1 MRWAALSLAGRLPVS
16 RRQSTAKLRFAVTL
30 PALLLLAA
38 CAGAP
43 PLRTSPYVE
52 VVDATELP
60 PPSRDDAA
68 ARVYR
73 IGELDR
79 LLVDVP
85 GFTELTDREFQV
97 DSAGRISIPIA
108 GSVTVI
114 GLTPEEAESRIV
126 DALRAAH
133 VRNPRVSVNIKESLS
148 RFVTVDGQVVQP
160 GNFPVVNEM
169 TLMRAVAAARGAS
182 EFAKLDDVVVF
193 RKVEGQQMAALYNL
207 GAIRRGVYSDPV
219 LYPMDI
225 VVVGNSP
232 ARRLF
237 RDIISTAP
245 LLSAPI
251 IALTR

>member
-1 MRWAALSLAGRLPVS
+1 MKLSVPSPTHRAASAWRKPLIV
-16 RRQSTAKLRFAVTL
+16 L
-30 PALLLLAA
+30 PALALLAA

-43 PLRTSPYVE
+43 PLRTSPYVQ
-52 VVDATELP
+52 VVGATELP
-60 PPSRDDAA
+60 PPSREDPAGQL
-68 ARVYR
+68 YR

-79 LLVDVP
+79 LVIDVQ

-97 DSAGRISIPIA
+97 DAAGRLSIPIA
-108 GSVTVI
+108 GSMTVV
-114 GLTPEEAESRIV
+114 GATPDEAERSIAE
-126 DALRAAH
+126 ALRRAH
-133 VRNPRVSVNIKESLS
+133 VRNPRVAVNVKESLS
-148 RFVTVDGQVVQP
+148 RFVTVDGQVAQP
-160 GNFPVVNEM
+160 GNVPVVNQM
-169 TLMRAVAAARGAS
+169 TLMRAIAAAKGAS

-193 RKVEGQQMAALYNL
+193 RKVDGRQMAALYNL
-207 GAIRRGVYSDPV
+207 GAIRRGNYGDPA
-219 LYPMDI
+219 LYPLDI

>member
-1 MRWAALSLAGRLPVS
+1 MRP
-16 RRQSTAKLRFAVTL
+16 
-30 PALLLLAA
+30 LLLLPLVLTITA

-43 PLRTSPYVE
+43 PLETSPYVQ
-52 VVDATELP
+52 VIDATELP
-60 PPSRDDAA
+60 PPSRQDALG
-68 ARVYR
+68 RVYR

-79 LLVDVP
+79 LLIDVQ
-85 GFTELTDREFQV
+85 GFTELTEREFQV
-97 DSAGRISIPIA
+97 DAAGRLSIPIA
-108 GSVTVI
+108 GSLTVA
-114 GLTPEEAESRIV
+114 GATPQEAEQRIAE
-126 DALRAAH
+126 ALRRAH
-133 VRNPRVSVNIKESLS
+133 VRNPRVSLNIKESLS

-160 GNFPVVNEM
+160 GNVPVVNEM
-169 TLMRAVAAARGAS
+169 SLMRAIAAAKGAS

-207 GAIRRGVYSDPV
+207 GAIRRGQYGDPL

-237 RDIISTAP
+237 RDIIATAP

>member
-1 MRWAALSLAGRLPVS
+1 MRLFIPLARAGSGSARGRSLAMLSAALP
-16 RRQSTAKLRFAVTL
+16 AV
-30 PALLLLAA
+30 LLVTA

-43 PLRTSPYVE
+43 PLRTSPYVQ
-52 VVDATELP
+52 VVGATELP
-60 PPSRDDAA
+60 PPSRDDPSAQL
-68 ARVYR
+68 YR

-79 LLVDVP
+79 LVVDVQ

-97 DSAGRISIPIA
+97 DAAGRLSIPIA
-108 GSVTVI
+108 GSMTVA
-114 GLTPEEAESRIV
+114 GATPDEAERRIA
-126 DALRAAH
+126 DALRVAH

-148 RFVTVDGQVVQP
+148 RFVTVDGQVTQP
-160 GNFPVVNEM
+160 GNVPVVNQM
-169 TLMRAVAAARGAS
+169 TLMRAIAAAKGAS

-193 RKVEGQQMAALYNL
+193 RKVDGQQMAALYNL
-207 GAIRRGVYSDPV
+207 GAIRRGNYGDPV
-219 LYPMDI
+219 LYPLDI

-251 IALTR
+251 IAFTR

>member
-1 MRWAALSLAGRLPVS
+1 MKLSVPSPIHRAASAWSKSLIV
-16 RRQSTAKLRFAVTL
+16 L
-30 PALLLLAA
+30 PALALLAA

-43 PLRTSPYVE
+43 PLRTSPYVQ
-52 VVDATELP
+52 VVGATELP
-60 PPSRDDAA
+60 PPSREDPAGQL
-68 ARVYR
+68 YR

-79 LLVDVP
+79 LVIDVQ

-97 DSAGRISIPIA
+97 DAAGRLSIPIA
-108 GSVTVI
+108 GSMTVV
-114 GLTPEEAESRIV
+114 GATPDEAERSIAE
-126 DALRAAH
+126 ALRRAH
-133 VRNPRVSVNIKESLS
+133 VRNPRVAVNVKESLS
-148 RFVTVDGQVVQP
+148 RFVTVDGQVTQP
-160 GNFPVVNEM
+160 GNVPLVNQM
-169 TLMRAVAAARGAS
+169 TLMRAIAAAKGAS

-193 RKVEGQQMAALYNL
+193 RKVDGQQMAALYNL
-207 GAIRRGVYSDPV
+207 GAIRRGNYGDPA
-219 LYPMDI
+219 LYPLDI

>member
-1 MRWAALSLAGRLPVS
+1 MNLSVLPDT
-16 RRQSTAKLRFAVTL
+16 RRPASAWRKSLLVL
-30 PALLLLAA
+30 PAVALLSA

-43 PLRTSPYVE
+43 PLRTSPYVQ

-60 PPSRDDAA
+60 PPSQKDPAGQ
-68 ARVYR
+68 VYR
-73 IGELDR
+73 IGAFDR
-79 LLVDVP
+79 LVIDVQ

-97 DSAGRISIPIA
+97 DTAGRLSIPIA
-108 GSVTVI
+108 GSMTVA
-114 GLTPEEAESRIV
+114 GTTPDEAERRI
-126 DALRAAH
+126 AEGLRRAD
-133 VRNPRVSVNIKESLS
+133 VRNPRVAVNVKESLS
-148 RFVTVDGQVVQP
+148 QFVTVDGQVTQP
-160 GNFPVVNEM
+160 GNVPVVNQM
-169 TLMRAVAAARGAS
+169 TLMRAIAAAKGAS

-207 GAIRRGVYSDPV
+207 GAIRRGNYGDPV
-219 LYPMDI
+219 LYPLDI